1 MATIRK
7 RGTRWQVQVRRISS
21 PTLSKSFINRKDAEA
36 WARQT
41 EIKVDRQEL
50 PHDPRQLAEHTLGDL
65 VIRYRDTITP
75 LKRAAKVETFV
86 LNAFL
91 KHPICQRR
99 MSDLS
104 LSDFNS
110 YRDERLTQVKALSL
124 KRMLSPIQNLFEVAK
139 TDWELPIRENLVTKL
154 KLNCL
159 SNRRERRLKE
169 GDLEKLH
176 LAVVKT
182 QNPMIWPIVL
192 LALETGLRRSEM
204 LSARWL
210 HLDSRN
216 RVLVIPRAKNGHSR
230 TIPLSN
236 AALAVFESRRGTSEQ
251 IGDRIFPLS
260 ANAFRLAWER
270 LRHRAGL
277 DDLHFHDLRHE
288 AISRFFEMG
297 LTYPEVA
304 LLSGH
309 RDTRMLFRYGHAQH
323 QRILQTFGKTN

>member
-50 PHDPRQLAEHTLGDL
+50 PHDPRQLVALSLGEL

-75 LKRAAKVETFV
+75 LKRAAKVETIV

-91 KHPICQRR
+91 RHPICAKRL
-99 MSDLS
+99 SDLNGI
-104 LSDFNS
+104 DFTT
-110 YRDERLTQVKALSL
+110 YRDERLQEVTAISL

-139 TDWELPIRENLVTKL
+139 NDWGLPLKDNPISKL
-154 KLNCL
+154 KINCL
-159 SNRRERRLKE
+159 NNKRERRLRE

-176 LAVVKT
+176 LAAVKT

-210 HLDSRN
+210 NLDSKN

-236 AALAVFESRRGTSEQ
+236 AALAVFEARRGTSELTE
-251 IGDRIFPLS
+251 DRIFPLS

-323 QRILQTFGKTN
+323 QRILQTFDKTN